1 MRRARERAERE
12 PAAPV
17 NSRCHV
23 HQLQATPSSEGSI
36 HIHLQHS
43 SAARQPWEDSTMALG
58 ALARPS
64 RSLDFVRDYPH
75 HTIPQWRGEARRER
89 ARVGE
94 RELERGRLT
103 QDDRYALP
111 RRRRGLQRRRLSR
124 IHITL
129 RLGLDRH
136 RPLHRTVCGGSSM
149 VSNTPLREG
158 RGKSRV
164 MEKAGRWAR

>member
-1 MRRARERAERE
+1 MRRARESAERE

-36 HIHLQHS
+36 HIHLQHTFGR
-43 SAARQPWEDSTMALG
+43 RQPWEDSTMALG

-75 HTIPQWRGEARRER
+75 PTPSLNGEARRGEARESERGRARARER
-89 ARVGE
+89 S
-94 RELERGRLT
+94 RLT

-129 RLGLDRH
+129 RLGFDRH

-149 VSNTPLREG
+149 VSNTLFRE
-158 RGKSRV
+158 
-164 MEKAGRWAR
+164 A

>member
-1 MRRARERAERE
+1 MRSGSRQLPSTRDVMCISSRRHLRVKEAFTSISNTHLVV
-12 PAAPV
+12 V
-17 NSRCHV
+17 NHGRTLLWRWGRWLGPHG
-23 HQLQATPSSEGSI
+23 HWTLYATIPI
-36 HIHLQHS
+36 
-43 SAARQPWEDSTMALG
+43 
-58 ALARPS
+58 
-64 RSLDFVRDYPH
+64 PH
-75 HTIPQWRGEARRER
+75 HPPMERRGEARRER
-89 ARVGE
+89 AREGE
-94 RELERGRLT
+94 RERERGRLT

-158 RGKSRV
+158 
-164 MEKAGRWAR
+164 

>member
-1 MRRARERAERE
+1 MGGLYYGAGGAGSALTVIGLCTRLSPSHHPSIER
-12 PAAPV
+12 
-17 NSRCHV
+17 
-23 HQLQATPSSEGSI
+23 
-36 HIHLQHS
+36 
-43 SAARQPWEDSTMALG
+43 
-58 ALARPS
+58 
-64 RSLDFVRDYPH
+64 
-75 HTIPQWRGEARRER
+75 RGEARRER
-89 ARVGE
+89 AREGE

-158 RGKSRV
+158 
-164 MEKAGRWAR
+164 

>member
-1 MRRARERAERE
+1 MRSGSRQLPSTRDVMCISSRRHLRVKEAFTSISNTLPLLVNHGRTLLWRWGRWLGPHGHWTLYATIPITPSPNGEARRGEARESERGRARARER
-12 PAAPV
+12 
-17 NSRCHV
+17 S
-23 HQLQATPSSEGSI
+23 
-36 HIHLQHS
+36 
-43 SAARQPWEDSTMALG
+43 
-58 ALARPS
+58 
-64 RSLDFVRDYPH
+64 
-75 HTIPQWRGEARRER
+75 
-89 ARVGE
+89 
-94 RELERGRLT
+94 RLT

-158 RGKSRV
+158 
-164 MEKAGRWAR
+164 